1 MKTTSPALEIRSI
14 SKLALAT
21 LLLAGALGL
30 ASCATRTGTGAA
42 VGAGTGAVVAGPPG
56 ALVGA
61 GVGAVTGASTEGS
74 IRPKRR

>member
-1 MKTTSPALEIRSI
+1 MKTISSPLEIRSI

-21 LLLAGALGL
+21 LMAAGAFGL
-30 ASCATRTGTGAA
+30 ASCETRTGTGAA

-61 GVGAVTGASTEGS
+61 GVGAVTGATTEGS
-74 IRPKRR
+74 IRPKR